1 MEPESTTGADWVTRN
16 WGGAGDKWRPVS
28 IENGGDVIPTRS
40 RIGVP
45 EKPESP
51 GYTSLNPGFGVH
63 HVGPRSRKSRTGMG
77 MSRESMTRIHP
88 RRRIRVSEGNPMDSA
103 AYGVSD
109 SLNTHLRRLPLYPT
123 ELRARDLSFYARF
136 RSVTKRLGSLRWGED
151 WEWSS
156 FAGPSSRS
164 CRYKA
169 TESRQ
174 RVPSPPRQR
183 Q

>member
-28 IENGGDVIPTRS
+28 IENVEMLSPPVHE
-40 RIGVP
+40 IGVP

-88 RRRIRVSEGNPMDSA
+88 RRRIKVSEGNLIDSA
-103 AYGVSD
+103 VYGVSD

-123 ELRARDLSFYARF
+123 GLRARQRGFYSSR
-136 RSVTKRLGSLRWGED
+136 RTVTKKSGMSS
-151 WEWSS
+151 WELAYSAADS
-156 FAGPSSRS
+156 NL
-164 CRYKA
+164 
-169 TESRQ
+169 
-174 RVPSPPRQR
+174 PPAMYWP
-183 Q
+183 